1 MDTRAWMRQLTG
13 KSETEAYS
21 ATFFGIRP
29 GDTKETLT
37 ERLNKM
43 KEMGFSSVIGGYG
56 TGKMEECRFN
66 ETFYEVLDQ
75 MVLACREEE
84 MTFWLQDY
92 APFPTGSA
100 DGAFRE
106 KEYEKLNKM
115 FVDERHIDINGPMP
129 GAVIRVDDLQRVVYG
144 NAAHTF
150 HKINPYGRE
159 RIGIV
164 ACRMKE
170 NPASATVPV
179 IEEDTALLLDG
190 QVRDGFLKWDV
201 PEGYWRI
208 FVLFTTDES
217 SGRPYFMNL
226 LSRESIALEIERVHK
241 PIYEHLKEELG
252 RTWNGFFYDE
262 PEIGNNGGADIF
274 DFFMLPGRRS
284 MDKADCSV
292 YSWSPEMPDEMA
304 RRDRDWILRLPC
316 LWYDAAG
323 NHSGIRYAY
332 MDAVSTLVREHYNG
346 QVYAFCKEKG
356 IHYIGHVLEDENSH
370 ARLGCGPGHYFR
382 QQYYQDEAGIDV
394 IAGQILPG
402 MDKAMS
408 WYGVVNSDGEL
419 YHYGIAK
426 LASSEA
432 HINPLKKNASVCE
445 TFAMY
450 GQEGF
455 KDRKFV
461 VDHLLVNGINRL
473 LLCNLPEWDGAEA
486 YMKELVDYTDRMC
499 TLLRNTVP
507 VIQTAILYHAE
518 AEWSEGEKA
527 QFFQKPASCLARK
540 QISYDILPA
549 DVFAFPELYRT
560 ETMQGLTVNGN
571 CYKALIIPAC
581 DHLPMAVAEFV
592 MQAVKQNFLV
602 LFVDKVPSHLL
613 GAGEKEGAES
623 VWNGFLRNHQEELSV
638 VSLDRLAE
646 VISAR
651 ICPDIQVESKQ
662 RKWIRYAHVCGGT
675 MDCYLIHNESPSG
688 AVECVVTLA
697 AEGEAAVIDPVSQTM
712 ILPRQKKLEDGRLQI
727 SFILEKYEMKLL
739 AVSRN
744 KSLFEGAVSLER
756 EQVLESEWRI
766 ELPDGRM
773 MEALSGKGKNLPDL
787 AETLGYGFYGKL
799 IYRTTCRFQND
810 LPAFLKLGNL
820 SDCCE
825 VELNGKRLGK
835 RIGTPYLYDVRGTV
849 VEGENALV
857 VELYTSAVNAKEP
870 KSIFGIPLNTL
881 NAVPY
886 HVMEPMGLQGE
897 VVWCYQ
903 KTDSA
908 E

>member
-1 MDTRAWMRQLTG
+1 MKIGTWMEQLTG

-29 GDTKETLT
+29 EDTKESLA
-37 ERLNKM
+37 ERLKKV
-43 KEMGFSSVIGGYG
+43 KEMGFCSVIGGYG

-66 ETFYEVLDQ
+66 ETFYKTLDQ

-100 DGAFRE
+100 DGAYRE
-106 KEYEKLNKM
+106 KEYEKLNKI
-115 FVDERHIDINGPMP
+115 FVDERHIDISGPLP
-129 GAVIRVDDLQRVVYG
+129 GAVIRIEDLQRVVYG

-150 HKINPYGRE
+150 HKTNPYGRE

-170 NPASATVPV
+170 NPASATAPE

-226 LSRESIALEIERVHK
+226 LSRESMALEIERVHK
-241 PIYEHLKEELG
+241 PVYEHLKEELG
-252 RTWNGFFYDE
+252 KTWNGFFYDE

-274 DFFMLPGRRS
+274 DFFMLPGRRTR
-284 MDKADCSV
+284 DKADCSV
-292 YSWSPEMPDEMA
+292 YPWSPEMPKEMEK
-304 RRDRDWILRLPC
+304 REENWILKLPC

-323 NHSGIRYAY
+323 DHSEIRYSY

-370 ARLGCGPGHYFR
+370 DRLGCGPGHYFR

-408 WYGVVNSDGEL
+408 WYGVVNSDGEF

-432 HINPLKKNASVCE
+432 HINPIKKNASVCE

-473 LLCNLPEWDGAEA
+473 LLCDLPEWEGAGA

-499 TLLRNTVP
+499 ALLRNTNP
-507 VIQTAILYHAE
+507 IIQTAILYHAE
-518 AEWSEGEKA
+518 AEWGEGEEA
-527 QFFQKPASCLARK
+527 QFFQKPASCLARN
-540 QISYDILPA
+540 QISYDILPT
-549 DVFAFPELYRT
+549 DVFAFPERYKT
-560 ETMQGLTVNGN
+560 QTSSGLTVNGN
-571 CYKALIIPAC
+571 CYKALVIPAC
-581 DHLPMAVAEFV
+581 DYLPTAVAEFV
-592 MQAVKQNFLV
+592 MEAVKQDYPV
-602 LFVDKVPSHLL
+602 LFVDRVPLHLI
-613 GAGEKEGAES
+613 GAREKEKAEA
-623 VWNGFLRNHQEELSV
+623 VWKKFLGNYQEKFAT
-638 VSLDRLAE
+638 VSLNMLAE
-646 VISAR
+646 KVRMR
-651 ICPDIQVESKQ
+651 ICPDILVESMQ
-662 RKWIRYAHVCGGT
+662 QKWIRYAHVRGEAGE
-675 MDCYLIHNESPSG
+675 CYLLHNESPTG
-688 AVECVVTLA
+688 FAECVVTVM
-697 AEGEAAVIDPVSQTM
+697 AEGEVAVIDPVSQTVV
-712 ILPRQKKLEDGRLQI
+712 LPMQEQLENGRVRL
-727 SFILEKYEMKLL
+727 SLSLERYEMKLL
-739 AVSRN
+739 LVSQSRF
-744 KSLFEGAVSLER
+744 LFSEAVSLER
-756 EQVLESEWRI
+756 EEVLESEWSI
-766 ELPDGRM
+766 ELPDGKSIK
-773 MEALSGKGKNLPDL
+773 ALSGKGKDMPDL
-787 AETLGYGFYGKL
+787 AETLGYGFYGKVV
-799 IYRTTCRFQND
+799 YRTSCCFGKE
-810 LPAFLKLGNL
+810 LPVFLKLGNL

-835 RIGTPYLYDVRGTV
+835 RIGTPYLYDVRGAV
-849 VEGENALV
+849 KEGENELT
-857 VELYTSAVNAKEP
+857 VELYTSAVNAAEP

-881 NAVPY
+881 NSVPY

-897 VVWCYQ
+897 TVWCYQ
-903 KTDSA
+903 SLR
-908 E
+908 